1 MVDTYHSDQEKFYYV
16 PEGTFGV
23 VPASPA
29 MLGHS
34 CSSLDVDINPNN
46 TSQAPVQSTG
56 GLNRVKTAAPKNQV
70 PHSVGCT
77 H

>member
-34 CSSLDVDINPNN
+34 CSSLDPDINPNN
-46 TSQAPVQSTG
+46 IKVSGTGSVDIVALKRGLRQPV
-56 GLNRVKTAAPKNQV
+56 LKVKY
-70 PHSVGCT
+70 
-77 H
+77 